1 MGTSRR
7 NARMVSARAVE
18 GTLSSWSHS
27 RINWTLLWVPS
38 ARPGAFS
45 REDWRGSLPGK
56 VQNAIWLLDW
66 RWTVTKQKTGV
77 VLKPGIDIT
86 SFFKWLCLIYVKS
99 QNGRLFSASEL
110 LIKACVYICGGCD
123 QVPSHQEGIYTEW
136 VKSNESCTEMFWGS
150 SVSRIIVLEKIT
162 TSDIQLCA
170 GRTTSDF
177 CFISIN
183 WKRFIFTGLQ
193 QTVCVVSDRKT
204 GRVVVHEFCVDK
216 LWVYELP
223 WAPVD
228 PHASILMFNLHCAT
242 RSHSKL
248 TKHSS
253 SVDFKASNYDLV
265 RLWNKACWQ
274 L

>member
-45 REDWRGSLPGK
+45 REDRRGSLPGK

-66 RWTVTKQKTGV
+66 RWTVTKQRTGV

-86 SFFKWLCLIYVKS
+86 SFFKWLCLIYANS

-170 GRTTSDF
+170 GRTTRDF

-183 WKRFIFTGLQ
+183 WKRFIFTRLQ

-216 LWVYELP
+216 LWVSELP

-228 PHASILMFNLHCAT
+228 PHAS
-242 RSHSKL
+242 S
-248 TKHSS
+248 
-253 SVDFKASNYDLV
+253 
-265 RLWNKACWQ
+265 
-274 L
+274 

>member
-1 MGTSRR
+1 MVTSRR
-7 NARMVSARAVE
+7 NVRMVSARAVE

-45 REDWRGSLPGK
+45 REDRRGSLPGK

-86 SFFKWLCLIYVKS
+86 SFFKWLCLIYANS

-136 VKSNESCTEMFWGS
+136 VKVMSHA
-150 SVSRIIVLEKIT
+150 LK
-162 TSDIQLCA
+162 
-170 GRTTSDF
+170 
-177 CFISIN
+177 CFEEA
-183 WKRFIFTGLQ
+183 Q
-193 QTVCVVSDRKT
+193 C
-204 GRVVVHEFCVDK
+204 
-216 LWVYELP
+216 
-223 WAPVD
+223 
-228 PHASILMFNLHCAT
+228 HASSC
-242 RSHSKL
+242 
-248 TKHSS
+248 
-253 SVDFKASNYDLV
+253 
-265 RLWNKACWQ
+265 
-274 L
+274 